1 MVKKILYSLVIII
14 CITTL
19 AIVIIA
25 YGRGY
30 RINPWEKSLDPT
42 GILSATSFPDGASIF
57 INDKLTSATNGSISL
72 APGWYNLRIS
82 KVGYQSWEKRIR
94 VQGEVVTRVDALL
107 IPNNPSLRALTVS
120 GIANPTLS
128 PSGTRVAYIVPEDE
142 ATPSAVAQ
150 PRTGIWVFD
159 LRNGPLGGIAD
170 PKQVYK
176 SGQNW
181 NPKNSQIFW
190 SPDEKNLIL
199 ATKNRVGNKEVIGMA
214 LQIWLDNPTISPMP
228 VTSTLDSI
236 FSDWENLRGEK
247 LDQSINA
254 LPASVSGFL
263 KKGASN
269 IGFSPDSSKILYLAT
284 ASATLPPIITP
295 PLIGT
300 NPTEEERTT
309 KPGKYYVY
317 DIKEDKNFAIIGEKT
332 TPTIPIW
339 YTDSKRIVMIEN
351 STIVII
357 DYDGTNKRTVYSGPF
372 IGNIVYPW
380 TQPGKLVILTNL
392 NKPQALP
399 NLYEVDIR

>member
-1 MVKKILYSLVIII
+1 MVKKILYSAIII
-14 CITTL
+14 ISIITLTT
-19 AIVIIA
+19 VIIA

-30 RINPWEKSLDPT
+30 RINPWEKSLDAT
-42 GILSATSFPDGASIF
+42 GILSATSSPDGASVW

-72 APGWYNLRIS
+72 APAWYNLRIG

-94 VQGEVVTRVDALL
+94 VQGEVVIRVDALL

-120 GIANPTLS
+120 GIIHPTLS
-128 PSGTRVAYIVPEDE
+128 PSGTRVAYIVPSEE
-142 ATPSAVAQ
+142 ATPSVSIK
-150 PRTGIWVFD
+150 PRSGIWVFD

-176 SGQNW
+176 PGQNW
-181 NPKNSQIFW
+181 NPQNSRILW

-199 ATKNRVGNKEVIGMA
+199 TTKSKVGNKEVVESA
-214 LQIWLDNPTISPMP
+214 LQILLDNPDIFPLP
-228 VTSTLDSI
+228 VTSTVESI
-236 FSDWENLRGEK
+236 FSDWEELKAEK
-247 LDQSINA
+247 FDQSISV
-254 LPASVSGFL
+254 LSASVSGFL
-263 KKGASN
+263 KKSTSN
-269 IGFSPDSSKILYLAT
+269 IEFSPDSGKILYLAT
-284 ASATLPPIITP
+284 GSATLPAIVTP

-317 DIKEDKNFAIIGEKT
+317 DIKEDKNFAIFDEKT

-351 STIVII
+351 DTIAII
-357 DYDGTNKRTVYSGPF
+357 DYDGTNKRAVYSGPF
-372 IGNIVYPW
+372 EENLVFPW
-380 TQPGKLVILTNL
+380 TSAGKLVILTNL